1 MRSAAQRAGRAL
13 MAASSFKVAA
23 AMGSDEGIECRA

>member
-1 MRSAAQRAGRAL
+1 VPPSAPAAGRAL
-13 MAASSFKVAA
+13 MAASSFKAAA